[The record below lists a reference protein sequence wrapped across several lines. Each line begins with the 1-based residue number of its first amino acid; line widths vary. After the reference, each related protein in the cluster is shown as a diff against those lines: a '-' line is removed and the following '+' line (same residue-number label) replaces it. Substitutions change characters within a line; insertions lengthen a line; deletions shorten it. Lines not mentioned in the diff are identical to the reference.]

1 MSLLGVYYPVFHRK
15 SIRGDVMHDT
25 NDIFNAAFS
34 RQYDASSER
43 LKDIANNLHSLIALL
58 LRGLAEN
65 ARVLCVGVGTGTEIV
80 RLAHQHPGW
89 RFTGVDP
96 SPDMLAVCAEKLE
109 REGLSDRCTLIEGHV
124 IDVAEREKYDAAL
137 CLLVAHFIQH
147 PQRGGIYQHIADRL
161 KPTGLLIAAE
171 IAGDMAD
178 PDFDGQLKNWGA
190 LQQAYTQRER
200 DISEVKA
207 ELSQRLL
214 LLPPRQT
221 ETLLLDAGFT
231 SAQPFFQSLLIHG
244 WQAIKP

>member
-1 MSLLGVYYPVFHRK
+1 MNG
-15 SIRGDVMHDT
+15 T
-25 NDIFNAAFS
+25 NDIFNAEFS

-43 LKDIANNLHSLIALL
+43 LKDMSNNLHALLSLL
-58 LRGLAEN
+58 LRDLPAE
-65 ARVLCVGVGTGTEIV
+65 AKVLCVGVGTGTEIV
-80 RLAHQHPGW
+80 RLAKLYPEW

-124 IDVAEREKYDAAL
+124 VDVPEQETFDAAL

-161 KPTGLLIAAE
+161 KPAGQLITAE

-178 PDFDGQLKNWGA
+178 PDFDGQLKHWVA
-190 LQQAYTQRER
+190 LQQAYTQRPR

-207 ELSQRLL
+207 ELNQRLL

-221 ETLLLDAGFT
+221 GVLLREAGFA
-231 SAQPFFQSLLIHG
+231 SAQPFFQSLLIHA

>member
-1 MSLLGVYYPVFHRK
+1 MTN
-15 SIRGDVMHDT
+15 T
-25 NDIFNAAFS
+25 NDIFNAEFS

-43 LKDIANNLHSLIALL
+43 LKEISNNLHALLSLL
-58 LRGLAEN
+58 LRDLPAE
-65 ARVLCVGVGTGTEIV
+65 AKVLCVGVGTGTEIV
-80 RLAHQHPGW
+80 RLAKQHPEW

-124 IDVAEREKYDAAL
+124 VDVPEQHPFDAAL

-161 KPTGLLIAAE
+161 KPAGQLIAAE

-178 PDFDGQLKNWGA
+178 PDFDGQLRNWVA
-190 LQQAYTQRER
+190 LQQAYTQRQR
-200 DISEVKA
+200 DIAEVKA
-207 ELSQRLL
+207 ELNQRLL

-221 ETLLLDAGFT
+221 EALLREAGFA

-244 WQAIKP
+244 WQAIKS